1 MKNSHDHALLNKF
14 TIVVPKEE
22 EESERIEDEQQ
33 LLGFNKNVNE
43 PLIE

>member
-1 MKNSHDHALLNKF
+1 MKNSHDLALLKDL
-14 TIVVPKEE
+14 TIVVPKESE
-22 EESERIEDEQQ
+22 ECEKIDDEQQ